1 MVKVDP
7 EISLEAEKQRM
18 LKLTQ
23 KKGTGEEKI
32 DLDDFEK
39 EKRPNLAPPKAGG
52 RPDRRG
58 PQGRQGRQAKI
69 AKEIPQRPP
78 KVKRQP
84 LKPVAREITPKSLY
98 LMTLLPPPKSYAKET
113 PIIALD
119 CEMVVCSDSQK
130 HLARLSI
137 VNFNRHT
144 LFDEFI
150 KPELPVVNYLNHVTN
165 IDSFKLQKALPFSH
179 YRPVVEALLKGR
191 TVVGHTVDYDFEAMK
206 IQHDEKLIR
215 DISEFSYFKKDKFKT
230 SLKELTDRFLNMK
243 IQEGKHSSV
252 EDARAAL
259 ELYKLY
265 KDEIDGEFK
274 DTYFARL
281 KEKKELGLPSLD

>member
-1 MVKVDP
+1 MVKN
-7 EISLEAEKQRM
+7 ELETSLEAEKQRM
-18 LKLTQ
+18 LKLSQ
-23 KKGTGEEKI
+23 KKGATEDKI
-32 DLDDFEK
+32 DLDDFESN
-39 EKRPNLAPPKAGG
+39 KRPNLVLHKPN
-52 RPDRRG
+52 RR
-58 PQGRQGRQAKI
+58 QNRQTKI
-69 AKEIPQRPP
+69 AKEKS
-78 KVKRQP
+78 KVQAKPKRQS
-84 LKPVAREITPKSLY
+84 LKPVAREIIPKSLF
-98 LMTLLPPPKSYAKET
+98 MITLLPAPQSYAKET

-137 VNFNRHT
+137 VNYNRQT

-165 IDSFKLQKALPFSH
+165 IDSFKLHKALPFSH
-179 YRPVVEALLKGR
+179 YRSAIEALLRER
-191 TVVGHTVDYDFEAMK
+191 TVVGHTIDYDFEAMK
-206 IQHDEKLIR
+206 VVHDDKLKR

-265 KDEIDGEFK
+265 KEEIDAEFK
-274 DTYFARL
+274 DAYFAKL
-281 KEKKELGLPSLD
+281 KSDGLLVLPEMD